1 MGFSLGQYLLEGF
14 LSLRQY
20 KVLQATKVPKVLE
33 GEVSQEVFDKSQV
46 CAADN

>member
-20 KVLQATKVPKVLE
+20 KILQATKVPKVLE

-46 CAADN
+46 NYARA